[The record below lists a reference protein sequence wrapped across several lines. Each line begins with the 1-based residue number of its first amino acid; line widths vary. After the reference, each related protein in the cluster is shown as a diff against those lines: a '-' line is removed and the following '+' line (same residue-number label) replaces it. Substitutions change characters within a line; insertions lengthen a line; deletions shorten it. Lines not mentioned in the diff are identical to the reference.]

1 MNLSLLK
8 GYGDIFF
15 VQDERKNKL
24 EEVRG
29 GCKLKLYP
37 IFFFLFFFFF
47 FNLVKDKRLDSF
59 WVVNCQSRG
68 GKKNNFILFIK
79 KNCIST

>member
-37 IFFFLFFFFF
+37 VFFFSFFLFFFF
-47 FNLVKDKRLDSF
+47 NLMKDKRLGSF
-59 WVVNCQSRG
+59 WVVNSRSRG
-68 GKKNNFILFIK
+68 GKKEQFYFI
-79 KNCIST
+79 

>member
-29 GCKLKLYP
+29 ECKLKLYP
-37 IFFFLFFFFF
+37 IFFSFFFQF
-47 FNLVKDKRLDSF
+47 
-59 WVVNCQSRG
+59 G
-68 GKKNNFILFIK
+68 EG
-79 KNCIST
+79 